1 MDRNQPRIVFGLLST
16 VVAFSVFGVM
26 FPHETGVVNISLVLL
41 RMSFHAAVA
50 CAIGGYIA
58 GDKFVVPAMILAAL
72 TWFATTAYSMY
83 IGAHFD
89 DVSFDRLLQ
98 NLPFAILVPASAIG
112 AKFGMMAA
120 AWRRR
125 SAGVRD

>member
-1 MDRNQPRIVFGLLST
+1 M
-16 VVAFSVFGVM
+16 
-26 FPHETGVVNISLVLL
+26 SLVLL
-41 RMSFHAAVA
+41 RMSSHAVVA

-58 GDKFVVPAMILAAL
+58 AERFVVPVMILAAL
-72 TWFATTAYSMY
+72 TWFATTGYSMY

-89 DVSFDRLLQ
+89 DVSLDRLIQ

-112 AKFGMMAA
+112 AKFGMMTA

-125 SAGVRD
+125 SAGV